1 MPIREGKFAMHA
13 FTTRLLAASAL
24 AAACLTGASVAQ
36 AQSTEPTLYEA
47 FGKSEGVKRLVD
59 DFVTRLVGDTRINSM
74 FKDTNLKRLREKLEE
89 QFCSVMGGGCTYTG
103 DDMKEVH
110 KPLNIHMADFNALV
124 EDLQTAMDHQGI
136 PFRQQNALLA
146 LLAPMY
152 KDVNQTN

>member
-1 MPIREGKFAMHA
+1 MQHSGFHLFAA
-13 FTTRLLAASAL
+13 PLL
-24 AAACLTGASVAQ
+24 AAACLLAAPLAQ
-36 AQSTEPTLYEA
+36 AQQAASPTLYEA

-59 DFVTRLVGDTRINSM
+59 DFVTRVVGDTRINAM

-110 KPLNIHMADFNALV
+110 KGLNVHMADFNALV
-124 EDLQTAMDHQGI
+124 EDLQVAMDYQGI
-136 PFRQQNALLA
+136 PFTQQNALLA

-152 KDVNQTN
+152 RDVNAPR